1 VLFCGR
7 EPDDAVGEMP
17 VAFVVRSNGSDI
29 SEEEIKKYI
38 AAQVTWTS
46 THPDAD

>member
-1 VLFCGR
+1 
-7 EPDDAVGEMP
+7 MP

-38 AAQVTWTS
+38 AAQVTLTS
-46 THPDAD
+46 ARSNAD